1 MGNLLWGTLALGIIA
16 LVALVG
22 YNLWEMR
29 AARARRPRLAEPA
42 AVAAV
47 AGQAALQDER
57 IEPSLDG
64 SAASAQT
71 AATVERGQGILAS
84 QPQADAALEEG
95 IASPAPIAP
104 IAHIAHKPAAALGEL
119 NELIY
124 AVAEVDFPAPLS
136 GGAIQ
141 PLLPGSLRAGS
152 KPVELRG
159 WSISTD
165 DWTAL
170 DVHDS
175 YSRLSAGVLLAN
187 RAGPI
192 NEVEYSDFIAMA
204 QRLAGATSA
213 DTDFPD
219 MLDVVAK
226 ARTLDEFAAQHDA
239 LITITLQARGTPW
252 SAAFLQQAA
261 MGCGFT
267 AGHIPGRMVL
277 PAPDDSALL
286 TLQFDPQAALADEPN
301 AQALSHAALV
311 LDVPAVDATLEPL
324 AALHRASNHLAG
336 KLDAIMVD
344 DGGQLLSDATWTM
357 LHNQLKSLYG
367 ALAQRGLPA
376 GAPATRKL
384 YSG

>member
-29 AARARRPRLAEPA
+29 AARARRPRVAEPA
-42 AVAAV
+42 AVAA
-47 AGQAALQDER
+47 AASPASLQDER

-64 SAASAQT
+64 SAPSSQPT
-71 AATVERGQGILAS
+71 ATIERAQGILAS
-84 QPQADAALEEG
+84 QPQTDAALEAG
-95 IASPAPIAP
+95 IASHAPIAP
-104 IAHIAHKPAAALGEL
+104 AAHKPAAALGEL

-136 GGAIQ
+136 GAAIQ

-187 RAGPI
+187 RTGPI

-239 LITITLQARGTPW
+239 LITITLQTRGTPW

-267 AGHIPGRMVL
+267 PGHIAGRMVL

-324 AALHRASNHLAG
+324 AALHRVSNQLAG